1 MILRNFSFKS
11 TKGKKH
17 RLNFSS
23 ILSKEYFN
31 NRIIQIQMAL
41 NNDNILPL
49 DYLIRRTK
57 PKINSNPNPQSKKIN
72 EEIIINSYQ
81 KNLDKKKIPEQLE
94 QILINAEK
102 KFSKQ
107 RNEFF
112 SLKNE
117 NDKNLGYWHYIDD
130 MRKKNKK
137 HILYKKYS
145 QENNN
150 KTGDVNLYSNE
161 VEKLSENMF
170 RVNPLLITKEN
181 IDLFFFYLGEFNK
194 YYSNKEKYNHIKK
207 KVINFLER
215 LKDFLDYVEI
225 KSDSNIDNIGKE
237 IKMQN
242 SKYIKRLN
250 NRIKAELKN
259 IKIKEK
265 KMIKKEIK
273 SAKKN
278 IKQTQKTLNSM
289 NQDKKFFEDP
299 TYFDPNYHINYKNKI
314 NSRNKLYSAKDTF
327 AFTLQNFGKNISIM
341 NQTNKMSTASTG
353 FFVNKNRR
361 IKQIKNIT
369 KDDSCKNRN
378 ENVEEES
385 KINFRKIKIRQKL
398 FNKRV
403 LSALIFPKNKLIL
416 KASAIKPKKSRNIS
430 QDKSLGSIESSF
442 NNNDNNFEQNKL
454 NKFHNKSLHL
464 KRKNSFQTLKQNLQ
478 KNSNYIKILSPENI
492 QISKS
497 GVTPVVKINKNI
509 LKKKTYNNIITKSD
523 IKEKKLRTSF
533 ASSNSISMKDFSSN
547 DKMKSKIK
555 LNTLYEN
562 LRTKPKIDLNDL
574 KEIKSYFNE
583 RGKKIR
589 NNLKLMDII
598 SQMKKNINYYDI
610 EQKTKKISQSNLTL
624 KQKEKL
630 QDVKNINDIIENL
643 DIYYMNKFFNFKS
656 KTLG

>member
-31 NRIIQIQMAL
+31 NRIIQIQMVL
-41 NNDNILPL
+41 NNDFILPL

-265 KMIKKEIK
+265 K
-273 SAKKN
+273 
-278 IKQTQKTLNSM
+278 
-289 NQDKKFFEDP
+289 
-299 TYFDPNYHINYKNKI
+299 
-314 NSRNKLYSAKDTF
+314 
-327 AFTLQNFGKNISIM
+327 
-341 NQTNKMSTASTG
+341 
-353 FFVNKNRR
+353 
-361 IKQIKNIT
+361 
-369 KDDSCKNRN
+369 
-378 ENVEEES
+378 
-385 KINFRKIKIRQKL
+385 
-398 FNKRV
+398 
-403 LSALIFPKNKLIL
+403 
-416 KASAIKPKKSRNIS
+416 
-430 QDKSLGSIESSF
+430 
-442 NNNDNNFEQNKL
+442 
-454 NKFHNKSLHL
+454 
-464 KRKNSFQTLKQNLQ
+464 
-478 KNSNYIKILSPENI
+478 
-492 QISKS
+492 
-497 GVTPVVKINKNI
+497 
-509 LKKKTYNNIITKSD
+509 
-523 IKEKKLRTSF
+523 
-533 ASSNSISMKDFSSN
+533 
-547 DKMKSKIK
+547 
-555 LNTLYEN
+555 
-562 LRTKPKIDLNDL
+562 
-574 KEIKSYFNE
+574 
-583 RGKKIR
+583 
-589 NNLKLMDII
+589 
-598 SQMKKNINYYDI
+598 
-610 EQKTKKISQSNLTL
+610 
-624 KQKEKL
+624 
-630 QDVKNINDIIENL
+630 
-643 DIYYMNKFFNFKS
+643 
-656 KTLG
+656 

>member
-1 MILRNFSFKS
+1 M
-11 TKGKKH
+11 
-17 RLNFSS
+17 
-23 ILSKEYFN
+23 
-31 NRIIQIQMAL
+31 
-41 NNDNILPL
+41 
-49 DYLIRRTK
+49 
-57 PKINSNPNPQSKKIN
+57 
-72 EEIIINSYQ
+72 
-81 KNLDKKKIPEQLE
+81 
-94 QILINAEK
+94 
-102 KFSKQ
+102 
-107 RNEFF
+107 
-112 SLKNE
+112 
-117 NDKNLGYWHYIDD
+117 
-130 MRKKNKK
+130 
-137 HILYKKYS
+137 
-145 QENNN
+145 
-150 KTGDVNLYSNE
+150 
-161 VEKLSENMF
+161 
-170 RVNPLLITKEN
+170 
-181 IDLFFFYLGEFNK
+181 
-194 YYSNKEKYNHIKK
+194 
-207 KVINFLER
+207 
-215 LKDFLDYVEI
+215 
-225 KSDSNIDNIGKE
+225 
-237 IKMQN
+237 
-242 SKYIKRLN
+242 
-250 NRIKAELKN
+250 
-259 IKIKEK
+259 IKE
-265 KMIKKEIK
+265 EIK

-299 TYFDPNYHINYKNKI
+299 IYFDPNYHINYKYKI

-369 KDDSCKNRN
+369 KDDSYKNRN
-378 ENVEEES
+378 ENAEEDSE
-385 KINFRKIKIRQKL
+385 INFRKIKIRQKL

-403 LSALIFPKNKLIL
+403 LSALNFPKNKLIL

-430 QDKSLGSIESSF
+430 QDKSPGSIESSF

-509 LKKKTYNNIITKSD
+509 LKKKIYNNIITKSD

-533 ASSNSISMKDFSSN
+533 ASSYSISMKDFSSN

-583 RGKKIR
+583 RGKKIW
-589 NNLKLMDII
+589 NYLKLMDII
-598 SQMKKNINYYDI
+598 SQMKKNINNYDI